1 LLEGINDIGGSGFAW
16 EAKDKISAQQLI
28 DGMKTLIARA
38 HAKHVKI
45 YGATL
50 TPYGGSGWPYHSVA
64 GEKTR
69 EALNDWIRHSGAFD
83 GVLDF
88 DKVVRDPAAPQK
100 MLPAYDSGDHLHPS
114 SAGYKAMAQAVDLKW
129 FTP

>member
-1 LLEGINDIGGSGFAW
+1 
-16 EAKDKISAQQLI
+16 
-28 DGMKTLIARA
+28 
-38 HAKHVKI
+38 
-45 YGATL
+45 
-50 TPYGGSGWPYHSVA
+50 VA

-69 EALNDWIRHSGAFD
+69 EALNEWIRHSGAFD
-83 GVLDF
+83 GVVDF